1 MQDRRTDFVVA
12 RGPVPRSSRIT
23 GEFWVRS
30 TPSRVPGLALVG
42 LPAAAAALWLLG
54 QGVGVG
60 GGEGGVDAGFGANAV
75 QAGAVLVRGA
85 SGDRAA
91 RAGDVPRPH
100 PLAGEWFEIEPS
112 GAEWGN
118 AAERE
123 RAAEEGPPAGRRER
137 VVGNRERSAG
147 PPARAA
153 VQPERS
159 AQQEHPAGRRGHS
172 TGPHHEFYFTRA
184 QYTGIGRGWRA
195 SRAWA
200 TDFPKADQQ
209 FVYGVRRLSYVDAYQ
224 LENPVRLDA
233 PELRR
238 YPFLYAVEVGHMA
251 LTDAEVEGL
260 RNHLEAGGFLVVDDF
275 WGPYEWENFE
285 YNMRRVLPG
294 RPIVDI
300 TLDHPLYSS
309 FYQIDEIVQ
318 VPNVWNGR
326 RGGPTAECRG
336 CEPAVRGIFDDDG
349 RLMVLIHFNTDLG
362 DAWEWA
368 DDPLYPIRYSTYA
381 YQVGVNMII
390 YAMSH

>member
-1 MQDRRTDFVVA
+1 MQDRRTDFVAA

-30 TPSRVPGLALVG
+30 TPSRVPALALAG
-42 LPAAAAALWLLG
+42 LPAAAVALSLAFLG
-54 QGVGVG
+54 QGVGGG
-60 GGEGGVDAGFGANAV
+60 GGEGGGEIGLGARAV
-75 QAGAVLVRGA
+75 EAGAVLVHGGGG
-85 SGDRAA
+85 GDRVA
-91 RAGDVPRPH
+91 RAGSVPRPH
-100 PLAGEWFEIEPS
+100 PLVGGWFKVEPS
-112 GAEWGN
+112 AKQRGHAVSHP
-118 AAERE
+118 ERATE
-123 RAAEEGPPAGRRER
+123 RAALTANGVTA
-137 VVGNRERSAG
+137 A
-147 PPARAA
+147 AA
-153 VQPERS
+153 VATAARTANDPR
-159 AQQEHPAGRRGHS
+159 
-172 TGPHHEFYFTRA
+172 HEFYFTRA
-184 QYTGIGRGWRA
+184 AYTGVGRGWRR

-224 LENPVRLDA
+224 LDNPVRLDD

-238 YPFLYAVEVGHMA
+238 YPFLYADEVGHMS
-251 LTDAEVEGL
+251 LTDEEVRGL
-260 RNHLEAGGFLVVDDF
+260 RSYLEAGGFFVVDDF

-309 FYQIDEIVQ
+309 FYQIDEVVQ

-326 RGGPTAECRG
+326 RGGPTAECYG
-336 CEPAVRGIFDDDG
+336 CTPAVRGILDDDG

>member
-1 MQDRRTDFVVA
+1 M
-12 RGPVPRSSRIT
+12 
-23 GEFWVRS
+23 RS
-30 TPSRVPGLALVG
+30 TPSRVPALAFVG
-42 LPAAAAALWLLG
+42 LSAIAVVLSLSLLG
-54 QGVGVG
+54 QGVG
-60 GGEGGVDAGFGANAV
+60 GGEGGGGVVGGGAAF
-75 QAGAVLVRGA
+75 AAERGA
-85 SGDRAA
+85 SVVQRGARGDRVA
-91 RAGDVPRPH
+91 RAGGGSRRPH
-100 PLAGEWFEIEPS
+100 PLRGEWFKFEPS
-112 GAEWGN
+112 AEG
-118 AAERE
+118 RE
-123 RAAEEGPPAGRRER
+123 RAAEREQAAGRWER
-137 VVGNRERSAG
+137 TAERAAPSAVSVAAAAGAAPAAAAATNAG
-147 PPARAA
+147 PTAVAA
-153 VQPERS
+153 NAADPR
-159 AQQEHPAGRRGHS
+159 
-172 TGPHHEFYFTRA
+172 HEFYFTRA
-184 QYTGIGRGWRA
+184 QYTGIGRGWRG
-195 SRAWA
+195 RGAWS
-200 TDFPKADQQ
+200 TDFPEADVH

-224 LENPVRLDA
+224 LDNPVRLDD

-260 RNHLEAGGFLVVDDF
+260 RSYLEAGGFFVVDDF

-309 FYQIDEIVQ
+309 FYQIDEVVQ

-326 RGGPTAECRG
+326 RGGPTAECYG
-336 CEPAVRGIFDDDG
+336 CTPAVRGILDDDG